1 MALYSISVNSDEAFV
16 ANSDSGKGCAI
27 QVKCNTKKLGEKR
40 DQSTFPE
47 FFVNEASELVIR
59 GPKNILRT
67 CCEFAVESRG
77 KTNVYVGSPVEIA
90 STLYNLSKKN
100 SDLNQI
106 FKEPTEQ
113 TRLVDL
119 LGFSSDVHDFKL
131 YAKELN
137 IALSK
142 RTARRIM
149 DGDIKP
155 QTSILERITA
165 KGIQSKTDGLD
176 KNAPVFDIFDIK
188 KIHRAKPKKNI
199 IKLETADKE
208 ALVEAV
214 RTSFSKIAGKYYL
227 NPNVNPAF
235 KTKSNKVSISFDM
248 EELD

>member
-1 MALYSISVNSDEAFV
+1 MALYSISVNSDEAYV
-16 ANSDSGKGCAI
+16 ANSDTGRGCAI
-27 QVKCNTKKLGEKR
+27 QVKCDTKKLNEKR
-40 DQSTFPE
+40 DQSSFPE
-47 FFVNEASELVIR
+47 FFVNEESELVIR

-77 KTNVYVGSPVEIA
+77 NCNVYVGSPVEIA
-90 STLYNLSKKN
+90 STLYNLSKK
-100 SDLNQI
+100 DAGLNQI

-119 LGFSSDVHDFKL
+119 LGFSSDVHDFKI
-131 YAKELN
+131 YAKN
-137 IALSK
+137 ISIALSK

-155 QTSILERITA
+155 QMSILERISA

-199 IKLETADKE
+199 IKLEASDKE
-208 ALVEAV
+208 ALVKAV
-214 RTSFSKIAGKYYL
+214 RTSFSKIADKYYL
-227 NPNVNPAF
+227 NPNVKPVL
-235 KTKSNKVSISFDM
+235 KTKSNRASISFDM